1 MKTSLAQ
8 RAIFLGTLFIGCLL
22 ASPGYSDSRTGLSSG
37 QTAYVPIYSHVYVGE
52 RGHTF
57 NLAVT
62 LTVRNTDPMSQI
74 TIVSVDYRDSRG
86 KLVKSYLEKPRSL
99 GPLASTDFFVKES
112 DTSGGLAPSF
122 IVRWESEKAVNE
134 PIIEGV
140 MIGARSGQGISF
152 VSRAKV
158 IKDRAE

>member
-1 MKTSLAQ
+1 MKKSLAQ
-8 RAIFLGTLFIGCLL
+8 RAILLGALFIGCLL
-22 ASPGYSDSRTGLSSG
+22 PSPGYSDSSTALSSG

-52 RGHTF
+52 RGHPF

-62 LTVRNTDPMSQI
+62 LTVRNTDLIGKI
-74 TIVSVDYRDSRG
+74 TVMSVDYRDSSG
-86 KLVKSYLEKPRSL
+86 KLVKSYLEEPKIL

-112 DTSGGLAPSF
+112 DTSGGLAPCF
-122 IVRWESEKAVNE
+122 IVRWESEKPVNE

-152 VSRAKV
+152 ISRAKV
-158 IKDRAE
+158 IKDRSK